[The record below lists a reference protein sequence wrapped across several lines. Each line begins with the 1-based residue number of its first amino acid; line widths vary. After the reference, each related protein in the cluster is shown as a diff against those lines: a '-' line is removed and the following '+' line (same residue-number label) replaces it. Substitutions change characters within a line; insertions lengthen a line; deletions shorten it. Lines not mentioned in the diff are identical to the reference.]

1 MSNSTKIKNKLYKQF
16 CKTTNPKSRKQLHE
30 SIKNYRN
37 LTITLTRISKKKY
50 YKSFFEDNKKH
61 SKKLW
66 KGIRSIINVKNE
78 KCSKNISLNIDNETI
93 TDDLTTSNHFNNF
106 FISVLK
112 NLVNKIPKIPKS
124 FH

>member
-1 MSNSTKIKNKLYKQF
+1 MNPL
-16 CKTTNPKSRKQLHE
+16 KTTE
-30 SIKNYRN
+30 
-37 LTITLTRISKKKY
+37 T
-50 YKSFFEDNKKH
+50 FFEDNKKH

-112 NLVNKIPKIPKS
+112 NLVNKIPKTPKS